1 MIENFS
7 KNVSRLRKEFGY
19 SQEELAKKIDVNR
32 QTISNIE
39 RGTRYPTFE
48 TLEKIAQVFKATPT
62 QLFGTQ
68 KEIAVSDSPIILD
81 RIDEY
86 DTKIQNILKA
96 ENFINKVH
104 ADPEFYLDDNI
115 QTILH
120 AAQAIEKV
128 TTYLSDPYKLTPE
141 DIYNDPNIEAI
152 FALASALKTID
163 ENQN

>member
-7 KNVSRLRKEFGY
+7 KNVARLRKEFGY
-19 SQEELAKKIDVNR
+19 SQEELAKKIEVNR

-48 TLEKIAQVFKATPT
+48 TLEKIAQVFQATPT

-68 KEIAVSDSPIILD
+68 KEIAVSDTPVVLN

-86 DTKIQNILKA
+86 DSKIQNILKA

-104 ADPEFYLDDNI
+104 NDPEYFLDDNI
-115 QTILH
+115 QGIFQ
-120 AAQAIEKV
+120 AAKAIEKV
-128 TTYLSDPYKLTPE
+128 NDYLDNPYRLTAKDMYDNP
-141 DIYNDPNIEAI
+141 DIEAI

-163 ENQN
+163 ENNN